1 MISLERAVGW
11 AGNKILER
19 FSPTFKGRERLLVAR
34 GLVQM
39 LGIVCSDIGS

>member
-11 AGNKILER
+11 AANKILER
-19 FSPTFKGRERLLVAR
+19 FSSMLKGCKRLLVAR

-39 LGIVCSDIGS
+39 LGIVCCDIGS